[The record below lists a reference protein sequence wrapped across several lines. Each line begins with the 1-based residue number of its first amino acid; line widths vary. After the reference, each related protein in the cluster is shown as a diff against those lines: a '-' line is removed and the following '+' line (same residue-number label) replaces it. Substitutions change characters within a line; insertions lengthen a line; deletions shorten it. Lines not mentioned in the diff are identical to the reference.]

1 MQKPI
6 LDLLGFIP
14 GAATSTAS
22 LILQQPPVTVE
33 SYIAAVVIVV
43 VVVRSSEEEPAV
55 SRGGGRD
62 RGARGPER
70 AAALGG
76 DERVPP
82 WSRPSGA
89 RARGDQVSAEPR

>member
-6 LDLLGFIP
+6 SDLLGFIP

-33 SYIAAVVIVV
+33 SYTAAVVVV
-43 VVVRSSEEEPAV
+43 VVVRSAEEEPAV